1 MTERKRTYQSK
12 TQAVALRR
20 LSSISTPL
28 KPDYETELARQNSLN
43 PVEKIDLLNRLIKHL
58 KTL

>member
-12 TQAVALRR
+12 TKSVALRR
-20 LSSISTPL
+20 LSPNTTPV
-28 KPDYETELARQNSLN
+28 KAEDENDLARQDSLIPN
-43 PVEKIDLLNRLIKHL
+43 DKIDLLNRLIRHL

>member
-12 TQAVALRR
+12 TKAVALRR
-20 LSSISTPL
+20 LSPITNPVKSE
-28 KPDYETELARQNSLN
+28 DETDLARQDSLFPN
-43 PVEKIDLLNRLIKHL
+43 EKVDLLNRLIKHL